1 VEQEQESST
10 STVVMTDAFNEV
22 EPIIGKF
29 LYLYDFTLYCLH
41 YDLIFQCSLS
51 SLAILLILIMH
62 INFDL

>member
-1 VEQEQESST
+1 VEQEEESST

-41 YDLIFQCSLS
+41 YDL
-51 SLAILLILIMH
+51 
-62 INFDL
+62 